1 MNGNYAP
8 NLLAP
13 DHLEYA
19 IAIVSASFPQSC
31 LFTKWGPTDCPNDNP
46 VAEGTAKIMSAQ

>member
-8 NLLAP
+8 NLFAP

-46 VAEGTAKIMSAQ
+46 GAEDTAKIMSAQ